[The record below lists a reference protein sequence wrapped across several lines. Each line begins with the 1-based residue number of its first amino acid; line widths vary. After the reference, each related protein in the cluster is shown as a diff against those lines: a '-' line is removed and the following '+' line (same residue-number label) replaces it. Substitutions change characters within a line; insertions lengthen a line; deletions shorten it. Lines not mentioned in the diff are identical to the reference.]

1 MSSSTNIE
9 DKAYE
14 TLFEEGDFPE
24 PVFGPRFT
32 DADSVDSFI
41 GPKGRFCSQIP
52 GFIPRDGQITLSR
65 KVQEAFAEGEFLIAE
80 AGTGT
85 GKTYAY
91 LLPALLS
98 SKTTVISTGSKALQ
112 DQLINKDLPK
122 MCDLLHLPHA
132 FFALKGFSNYLC
144 RARFDEFRRNY
155 EKGTGLGLDAID
167 GSKKTASYNEE
178 VDRLQ
183 RYVIEQDTLAQQ
195 DSIHCKFAE
204 VNALFSRDIV
214 SKVCCDRHT
223 CRGKR
228 CRYHDQ
234 CFAILARQR
243 AVKSKVVVINHALFF
258 ADLQIEDNF
267 NPQCP
272 CILLPKYQLVIFD
285 EAHEIPDE
293 GRNHLSREVSSVDI
307 KKLGEDIETVIKQE
321 SLQITSEFTKGYQQL
336 KEASEH
342 LYDYLLE
349 KGKISH
355 RNFLYYRFDDFN
367 ENRIDTTYKHTKVN
381 QEFRNVM
388 ADLWLGVKALYNFV
402 DEYKE
407 YCEEAF
413 SSMHQ
418 DLREML
424 QNIEELMHID
434 SQANQT
440 HGVSVGSVVVS
451 KKGYSL
457 KITPLEIGS
466 FFGNFLS
473 KCEEN
478 HVGVLATSATISVA
492 GEFSKF
498 RRDIGAYSNNIL
510 ELSVPSSFDYG
521 NNAALLVSE
530 HFPEPNTAGREET
543 IVSMLEDIIRHN
555 RGGIFILTTS
565 ILAINAF
572 EVSLRQHFQ
581 NEREILSQN
590 GSMSNTNL
598 LKRFRE
604 QGNAILIGTSS
615 FWAGVDVQ
623 GSALSLVIID
633 KLPFQSPSDPVFK
646 ARCSYYD
653 QGKDN
658 HPRSF
663 VDISVPEA
671 VIDLRQGAG
680 RLIRHEKDT
689 GAMVICDPRILK
701 KGYGNLFMK
710 SLPPVTICKNLAQ
723 LQAFLSGLNQ
733 RNAVLEANT
742 PKDSI
747 QR

>member
-1 MSSSTNIE
+1 MSSSTNTAI
-9 DKAYE
+9 KAYE
-14 TLFEEGDFPE
+14 DLFDEGDP
-24 PVFGPRFT
+24 PQMPFGPRFT

-41 GPKGRFCSQIP
+41 GPEGRFCTQIP
-52 GFIPRDGQITLSR
+52 GFIPREGQLTLAR
-65 KVQEAFAEGEFLIAE
+65 KVQEVFAEGQFLIAE

-98 SKTTVISTGSKALQ
+98 RKTTVISTGSKALQ
-112 DQLINKDLPK
+112 DQLINKDLPR
-122 MCDLLHLPHA
+122 MCDLLHVPHA

-144 RARFDEFRRNY
+144 KARFDDFKRSF
-155 EKGTGLGLDAID
+155 EKGKGLGFDAID
-167 GSKKTASYNEE
+167 GSQATSSYNEA

-183 RYVIEQDTLAQQ
+183 KYLLEQDTLAQQ
-195 DSIHCKFAE
+195 DSIHCNYAE
-204 VNALFSRDIV
+204 LNALFPRDIV

-234 CFAILARQR
+234 CFAIMARQR
-243 AVKSKVVVINHALFF
+243 AVKSKIVVINHALFF

-267 NPQCP
+267 NPQFP
-272 CILLPKYQLVIFD
+272 CILLPKYQLLIFD

-307 KKLGEDIETVIKQE
+307 KKLGEDIDTIIKQE
-321 SLQITSEFTKGYQQL
+321 GLQIIAEFKKGYQQL
-336 KEASEH
+336 KEASER
-342 LYDYLLE
+342 LYNYLLE

-355 RNFLYYRFDDFN
+355 RNFLFYRFDDYD
-367 ENRIDTTYKHTKVN
+367 ESRLDTTYKHTKVN
-381 QEFRNVM
+381 LEFRKVM
-388 ADLWLGVKALYNFV
+388 ADLWLGVKALYNFI

-407 YCEEAF
+407 YSEEAF
-413 SSMHQ
+413 NSMYQ
-418 DLREML
+418 DLHDML

-434 SQANQT
+434 GQSKQA
-440 HGVSVGSVVVS
+440 HGVSVGSVLVS
-451 KKGYSL
+451 KKGYAL

-466 FFGNFLS
+466 YFGNFLN
-473 KCEEN
+473 KCEE
-478 HVGVLATSATISVA
+478 HQVGVLATSATISVA

-498 RRDIGAYSNNIL
+498 RRDIGAFSNNIL
-510 ELSVPSSFDYG
+510 ELSVPSSFDYA
-521 NNAALLVSE
+521 NNAALFVSE
-530 HFPEPNTAGREET
+530 RFPEPNTAGREAT
-543 IVSMLEDIIRHN
+543 IVSMLADIIHNN

-572 EVSLRQHFQ
+572 EVSLRQCFQ
-581 NEREILSQN
+581 NEREILAQN

-604 QGNAILIGTSS
+604 LGNAILIGTSS

-633 KLPFQSPSDPVFK
+633 KLPFQSPADPVFK

-653 QGKDN
+653 QGMDK

-680 RLIRHEKDT
+680 RLIRHENDT

-701 KGYGNLFMK
+701 KGYGNLFLK
-710 SLPPVTICKNLAQ
+710 SLPPVTICRNIAQ
-723 LQAFLSGLNQ
+723 LQDFLSGLNK
-733 RNAVLEANT
+733 RNALL
-742 PKDSI
+742 K
-747 QR
+747 R